1 MAENKKLVPPE
12 NLPVPE
18 QEQDANKPEPSQPD
32 KQAPKGKKEA
42 PGAVPK
48 EAPPKVEEFK
58 PQTPAAPPLP
68 KPGPLSNRAVWWG
81 LVLFVIGIAL
91 GGAVGWV
98 ILAPET
104 NIFPPPV
111 VEPGPEPEPEPEPVP
126 VEPALT
132 PAQERDQRRL
142 EDLEDLRLALTL
154 YREENGSYPVS
165 LGISR
170 STDGAD
176 FALSVLVEGGF
187 IGLIPQDPLKDE
199 RGYYYGYQSQDGQD
213 YILSSVAE
221 AVDSTPCRQIRAD
234 LCIIEISSSG
244 NLQSAGPGE

>member
-1 MAENKKLVPPE
+1 MPESEPEPAE
-12 NLPVPE
+12 
-18 QEQDANKPEPSQPD
+18 DKPESSQPD
-32 KQAPKGKKEA
+32 NQPPKGKKQA
-42 PGAVPK
+42 SKAMPQK

-58 PQTPAAPPLP
+58 AQPPAPPPLP

-81 LVLFVIGIAL
+81 LVLFVIGIVL

-104 NIFPPPV
+104 NIPPPSI
-111 VEPGPEPEPEPEPVP
+111 VEPGPEPEPEPEPEPSP
-126 VEPALT
+126 VEPALS

-165 LGISR
+165 LEISR

-176 FALSVLVEGGF
+176 FALDLLVEGGF

-199 RGYYYGYQSQDGQD
+199 KGYYYGYQSGDGQD
-213 YILSSVAE
+213 YVLSSVAE
-221 AVDSTPCRQIRAD
+221 AVGSTPCRQIRAD
-234 LCIIEISSSG
+234 LCVIMIGPNG
-244 NLQSAGPGE
+244 NLQPAGPGE